1 MRQAVIVSGVRTA
14 IGAFGGALSN
24 VPAARLGAIVVK
36 EAVKRAGIDVSM
48 VDELIMGNVL
58 GAGQG

>member
-14 IGAFGGALSN
+14 IGAFRGALSN

-36 EAVKRAGIDVSM
+36 SFVKRRD
-48 VDELIMGNVL
+48 
-58 GAGQG
+58 